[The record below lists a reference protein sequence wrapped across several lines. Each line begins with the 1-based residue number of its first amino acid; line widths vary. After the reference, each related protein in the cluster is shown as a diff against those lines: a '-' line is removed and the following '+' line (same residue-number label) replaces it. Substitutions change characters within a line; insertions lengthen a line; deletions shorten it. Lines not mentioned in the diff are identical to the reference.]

1 MKDTNQHELESFFN
15 VALDLLCIADTEG
28 NFIRVNRAWEEIL
41 GYSTEELEQRK
52 FLDFVHP
59 KDLDATLNAM
69 ADLGKQEQ
77 VINFVNR
84 YRSKDGS
91 YRYIEWRSYPHGKV
105 IYAAARDVTERI
117 KAEEEMRE
125 NEARSMALVEA
136 IPDML
141 FRYDQEGRYLDAQVK
156 DINMLHPATRE
167 IYKDGDL
174 NGLNIRDVLSS
185 STADLIVEM
194 IDKAI
199 KSGELQVAEYSYVSG
214 GEMQHFEARLVA
226 TLDQEVVSIVR
237 DITEEKRKEEELT
250 YLSLHDSLTGLYNRA
265 YFESELARLEG
276 SRYYP
281 ITIISADLDGLKLIN
296 DTLGHKAGDLFLVA
310 GAAVL
315 KKALRSSDIIA
326 RVGGDEFALI
336 LPQTDRFAGEEII
349 QRIYERVQAYN
360 RQNKGMPLSISVGL
374 AISEGDTQSL
384 EETYRTADSL
394 MYKDKLTRSKAARN
408 AIIEALLASLFK
420 REGMHEESSEKVQ
433 ELSMKMGVRENLAEE
448 QMANLMLLAQVYELG
463 KVSIPES
470 ILNKPGKLTEQ
481 EWEVVRQHAEKGYR
495 IASASPE
502 LAGIADL
509 LLKHH
514 ENWDGSGYPLGLQG
528 EEIPIEC
535 RILALA
541 NAFCAMISPRPYA
554 EMLDEEA
561 ALREVER
568 CAGSQF
574 DPELSKLFQEIVKV
588 EADV

>member
-1 MKDTNQHELESFFN
+1 MRNISKHELESFFN
-15 VALDLLCIADTEG
+15 VALDLLCIADTDG
-28 NFIRVNRAWEEIL
+28 NFIKVNKAWEEIL
-41 GYSTEELEQRK
+41 GYSIEDLEQGK

-59 KDLDATLNAM
+59 EDLNATLEVM
-69 ADLGKQEQ
+69 ADLEKQEQ
-77 VINFVNR
+77 VHNFVNR

-91 YRYIEWRSYPHGKV
+91 YRYIEWRSYPQGKL
-105 IYAAARDVTERI
+105 IFAAARDITERI
-117 KAEEEMRE
+117 EAEKSIKE
-125 NEARSMALVEA
+125 NEARSRALIEA

-141 FRYDQEGRYLDAQVK
+141 FRYDQGGRYLDVQIK
-156 DINMLHPATRE
+156 DTEMLHPASRE
-167 IYKDGDL
+167 IYKDRGL
-174 NGLNIRDVLSS
+174 IGLNVRDVLPA
-185 STADLIVEM
+185 STAELIVAM

-199 KSGELQVAEYSYVSG
+199 NSGELQVAEYNYLNR
-214 GEMQHFEARLVA
+214 GEMQHYEARLVA
-226 TLDQEVVSIVR
+226 TENREVVSIVR
-237 DITEEKRKEEELT
+237 DITEEKRNEEELT

-265 YFESELARLEG
+265 YFESELSRLEG
-276 SRYYP
+276 SRDYP
-281 ITIISADLDGLKLIN
+281 IIIISADLDGLKLIN
-296 DTLGHKAGDLFLVA
+296 DTLGHKEGDRFLVA

-315 KKALRSSDIIA
+315 KSALRSSDILA

-336 LPQTDRFAGEEII
+336 LPQTERPAGEEII
-349 QRIYERVQAYN
+349 NRIQERVQAYN
-360 RQNKGMPLSISVGL
+360 LQKKGMPLSISIGL
-374 AISEGDTQSL
+374 ASAKSDHHSL
-384 EETYRTADSL
+384 EEAYRTADSL

-408 AIIEALLASLFK
+408 AIIEALLASLFT

-554 EMLDEEA
+554 EMLDQEA

-574 DPELSKLFQEIVKV
+574 DPDLCDCFREIVKS
-588 EADV
+588 EAHF

>member
-1 MKDTNQHELESFFN
+1 MRNTNKHELERFFN

-28 NFIRVNRAWEEIL
+28 SFIRVNKAWEEIL
-41 GYSTEELEQRK
+41 GYSSEELEQRK

-59 KDLDATLNAM
+59 EDLDATVEVM
-69 ADLGKQEQ
+69 AELEKQEQ

-91 YRYIEWRSYPHGKV
+91 YRYIEWRSYPHGKM
-105 IYAAARDVTERI
+105 IYAAARDITERI
-117 KAEEEMRE
+117 EAEKKMRE

-141 FRYDQEGRYLDAQVK
+141 FRYDREGRYLDAQVK
-156 DINMLHPATRE
+156 DANMLHPATRE
-167 IYKDGDL
+167 IYKEGNL
-174 NGLNIRDVLSS
+174 IGLYAKDVLPA
-185 STADLIVEM
+185 STSDLIIKM

-199 KSGELQVAEYSYVSG
+199 ESGELQVAEYNYTC
-214 GEMQHFEARLVA
+214 GEEIQHFEARLVA
-226 TLDQEVVSIVR
+226 TENREVVSIVR
-237 DITEEKRKEEELT
+237 DITEQKRNEEELK

-265 YFESELARLEG
+265 YFESELIRLEG

-281 ITIISADLDGLKLIN
+281 IAIISADLDGLKLIN
-296 DTLGHKAGDLFLVA
+296 DTLGHKEGDRFLIA

-315 KKALRSSDIIA
+315 RNALRSSDILA

-336 LPQTDRFAGEEII
+336 LPQADRPVGEEIV
-349 QRIYERVQAYN
+349 QRIHERVQAYN
-360 RQNKGMPLSISVGL
+360 LQQKGMPLSISAGL
-374 AISEGDTQSL
+374 AISEGNNQSL

-394 MYKDKLTRSKAARN
+394 MYKDKLKRSKAARN
-408 AIIEALLASLFK
+408 AIIEALLASIFK
-420 REGMHEESSEKVQ
+420 RESMHEESSEKVQ
-433 ELSMKMGVRENLAEE
+433 ELCMKMGHRVRLDEE
-448 QMANLMLLAQVYELG
+448 KMADLMLLAQVFELG
-463 KVSIPES
+463 KVTIPED

-481 EWEVVRQHAEKGYR
+481 EWEIVWQHAEKGYR

-528 EEIPIEC
+528 ENIPIEC

-541 NAFCAMISPRPYA
+541 SAFCSMINPRPYA
-554 EMLDEEA
+554 KILSEEA

-568 CAGSQF
+568 CAGNQF
-574 DPELSKLFQEIVKV
+574 DPDLCEIFQDIVKD
-588 EADV
+588 EADI